1 MIKIYI
7 GRIEYRIS
15 LLFPATLV
23 VLLSIDNTGI
33 PAWCI
38 AASAMHEAGHFAAM
52 YAFGYRP
59 HLVSIGF
66 FGISVHH
73 REELSGIK
81 AVFIALAGPA
91 VNMISFAVLFS
102 ISGWTTPVLVHLVMA
117 VFNLM
122 PIEALDGGQALYF
135 ILAELKGAEKAEQIS
150 FIVSVLILMP
160 LASIGFFLLL
170 KNGYNF
176 TLLGIS
182 VYLGLL
188 LILKRRR

>member
-38 AASAMHEAGHFAAM
+38 AASAMHEAGHFVAM

-59 HLVSIGF
+59 HLVRIGF

-73 REELSGIK
+73 CEELSGSK
-81 AVFIALAGPA
+81 AVLIALAGPA
-91 VNMISFAVLFS
+91 MNMISFAVLFS
-102 ISGWTTPVLVHLVMA
+102 ISWWTTPALVHLIMA

-122 PIEALDGGQALYF
+122 PIEALDGGQALYYF
-135 ILAELKGAEKAEQIS
+135 LAELKGVEKAERIC
-150 FIVSVLILMP
+150 FIVSLLLLMP
-160 LASIGFFLLL
+160 LASVGFFLLL

-182 VYLGLL
+182 IYLGLL

>member
-1 MIKIYI
+1 MIKIYV

-15 LLFPATLV
+15 LLFSATLV
-23 VLLSIDNTGI
+23 VLLTIDKTGI

-59 HLVSIGF
+59 HLVSVGF

-73 REELSGIK
+73 REELSGSK

-91 VNMISFAVLFS
+91 VNMVSFVVLFS
-102 ISGWTTPVLVHLVMA
+102 VFGWTIPALVHLIMA
-117 VFNLM
+117 IFNLL
-122 PIEALDGGQALYF
+122 PIEALDGGQALYYL
-135 ILAELKGAEKAEQIS
+135 LAELKGAEKAERIS
-150 FIVSVLILMP
+150 FIVSVLFLMP
-160 LASIGFFLLL
+160 LASVGFFLLL

-182 VYLGLL
+182 IYLGLL